1 MAVHS
6 SSASLAD
13 EGSRDF
19 RKKESAQESEYASR
33 EERRTLAEMLARM
46 ERDADPDG
54 SKAKK
59 VLEPL
64 LQKHGVKSNAKL
76 LEELI
81 SWKQKPAP
89 LRRTK
94 GATDGA
100 RDTVQSAACMVWLR
114 DGC

>member
-1 MAVHS
+1 MSLARVALRSALSSSSRLSAPLAVRAVHS

-81 SWKQKPAP
+81 SWKQKPAH
-89 LRRTK
+89 
-94 GATDGA
+94 
-100 RDTVQSAACMVWLR
+100 
-114 DGC
+114 